1 MTTLT
6 FSAPLAFL
14 GTAPLR
20 AGTDGGPDLT
30 RYLAVCAILLL
41 SIGGLA
47 YLFKRVF
54 AGAVRSRAAKR
65 SLQVVD
71 MLPLGGKQRVC
82 VVRLYDRT
90 FALGLGDKEIEMIA
104 ELDAVIAPPAVAPTR
119 ADQASFAEL
128 LKRVQKNMATT
139 SPVTR
144 APARATAGAPLNAL
158 NSTAST
164 TASTTQ
170 GTFG

>member
-1 MTTLT
+1 MTILTL
-6 FSAPLAFL
+6 SLALL

-20 AGTDGGPDLT
+20 AEGGPDLT
-30 RYLAVCAILLL
+30 RYLAVCAILMLA
-41 SIGGLA
+41 IGGLA

-54 AGAVRSRAAKR
+54 AGAVRTRAAKR

-90 FALGLGDKEIEMIA
+90 FALGLGDKEVEMIA
-104 ELDAVIAPPAVAPTR
+104 ELDAVISPREVAPTR
-119 ADQASFAEL
+119 ADQASFGEL
-128 LKRVQKNMATT
+128 LKRVQKTMATS
-139 SPVTR
+139 SPR
-144 APARATAGAPLNAL
+144 ADAKPTPQKTAAARTAE
-158 NSTAST
+158 
-164 TASTTQ
+164 

>member
-1 MTTLT
+1 MILPTL
-6 FSAPLAFL
+6 FAPLAIL
-14 GTAPLR
+14 GTTPLR
-20 AGTDGGPDLT
+20 AGADGGPDLT

-54 AGAVRSRAAKR
+54 AGAVRARAAKR
-65 SLQVVD
+65 SLQIVD

-90 FALGLGDKEIEMIA
+90 FALGLGDKEVEMIA
-104 ELDAVIAPPAVAPTR
+104 ELDAVIAPREVAPMH

-128 LKRVQKNMATT
+128 LKRVQKSLAT
-139 SPVTR
+139 PAGVAAR
-144 APARATAGAPLNAL
+144 APART
-158 NSTAST
+158 SE
-164 TASTTQ
+164 